1 MPRAAD
7 DDDSDLEERHDQMS
21 RVAVALVALAETA
34 LTVGRFP
41 TASLRV
47 DVKRLKQ
54 LGPERAGERARAG
67 LGGWRAGIKSG
78 AVKRAE
84 SGDHK
89 PSWRDEERRAMH
101 RARMAL
107 VVRIREKRALKAMA
121 AWARHPC
128 RSEEDLLPPLRSS
141 DVVERKAGSKVRGAC
156 CERDCEREG
165 RTCEAN

>member
-1 MPRAAD
+1 
-7 DDDSDLEERHDQMS
+7 
-21 RVAVALVALAETA
+21 
-34 LTVGRFP
+34 
-41 TASLRV
+41 
-47 DVKRLKQ
+47 
-54 LGPERAGERARAG
+54 
-67 LGGWRAGIKSG
+67 
-78 AVKRAE
+78 
-84 SGDHK
+84 
-89 PSWRDEERRAMH
+89 
-101 RARMAL
+101 MAL